1 MLQAVDPEKY
11 PRRSDFVSRKSW
23 SEFLD
28 LVSVS
33 RPNYLGLLNPFH
45 VGCDPCTYHYD
56 AVVKMESFT
65 QDARY
70 QLGHSL
76 CILLYTFQVPPNK

>member
-65 QDARY
+65 PDARY
-70 QLGHSL
+70 LAQPQLV
-76 CILLYTFQVPPNK
+76 YTTIHFSGSS